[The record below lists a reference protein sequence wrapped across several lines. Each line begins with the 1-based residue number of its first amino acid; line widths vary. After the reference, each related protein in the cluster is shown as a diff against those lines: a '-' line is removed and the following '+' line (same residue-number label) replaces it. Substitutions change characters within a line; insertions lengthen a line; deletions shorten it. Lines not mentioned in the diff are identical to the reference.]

1 MKTLQLR
8 FIALLGI
15 FGFISGCVSTDQS
28 MVSGSRRAY
37 GYTWAQEV
45 QLGQQADGEIQGE
58 YGMYS
63 NAQLAAYVTRIG
75 EKVLQY
81 SEIRQ
86 PTAPEDR
93 RSTPFTFR
101 VLDSPVVN
109 AFALPG
115 GYIYVTRGLLAHL
128 DNEAQL
134 AVVLGHE
141 IAHVVARHASQSAV
155 RQQGAQLGVLAG
167 VLVGAAA
174 GVDGRIL
181 EQGMNVLGTGA
192 QLLLLKNGREAE
204 MESDRLG
211 VAYAA
216 KAGYKIADAA
226 AFFRSLA
233 RLQEQSGQ
241 KLPIYMS
248 SHPDPGNREQSMLQY
263 AADYQAQGF
272 PMSVQNQAEL
282 YAQIDGIVAGEN
294 PRQGFVEN
302 NNFYHPDLKFQYPI
316 PTGWQ
321 VNNTASQVQMV
332 DQAQQA
338 MVMLDMA
345 EGTNAREAASQF
357 ASKNKVQVVESGAT
371 RVNGLNAFAVDGA
384 IAVEQKGNI
393 RLRAYFIEHG
403 GKVYQFLG
411 YTAEQSYGTYLRA
424 FRNIMEGFAPLNDP
438 EKLNR
443 QPAVIKIQNAARNAA
458 FSTFV
463 PNKFPTGLTAE
474 GLAIINQLNLSDQV
488 NTSRKLKLLKF

>member
-1 MKTLQLR
+1 MKNRLLKFSFLFS
-8 FIALLGI
+8 FIYLT
-15 FGFISGCVSTDQS
+15 GCVTTDQS

-37 GYTWAQEV
+37 GYSWAQEV
-45 QLGQQADGEIQGE
+45 QLGKESDVEIQSE

-63 NAQLAAYVTRIG
+63 NAQLSAYVTRIG

-93 RSTPFTFR
+93 RNTQFTFR

-141 IAHVVARHASQSAV
+141 IAHVIARHASQAAV
-155 RQQGAQLGVLAG
+155 RQQGAQFGVLAG
-167 VLVGAAA
+167 VIAGAVA

-181 EQGMNVLGTGA
+181 EQGMNVLGTGV
-192 QLLLLKNGREAE
+192 QLLLLKNSREAE

-211 VAYAA
+211 VDYAA
-216 KAGYKIADAA
+216 KAGYKVADAA
-226 AFFRSLA
+226 AFFRSLS

-241 KLPIYMS
+241 RIPVYMS
-248 SHPDPGNREQSMLQY
+248 SHPDPGNREQNMLQY
-263 AADYQAQGF
+263 AADYQAKGF
-272 PMSVQNQAEL
+272 PVNIQNQAEL
-282 YAQIDGIVAGEN
+282 YTQIDGIVAGEN

-302 NNFYHPDLKFQYPI
+302 NNFYHPELKFQYPI
-316 PTGWQ
+316 PQGWQ
-321 VNNTASQVQMV
+321 LNNTASQVQMV

-338 MVMLDMA
+338 MVVLEIA
-345 EGTNAREAASQF
+345 KGTTAREAATKFGSQEGI
-357 ASKNKVQVVESGAT
+357 QVLENSAT
-371 RVNGLNAFAVDGA
+371 RVNGLSAYVLDAAFAKEG
-384 IAVEQKGNI
+384 GNI
-393 RLRAYFIEHG
+393 RLRVYFIEYSG
-403 GKVYQFLG
+403 AVYQFLG
-411 YTAEQSYGTYLRA
+411 YTSEANYGTYSRA
-424 FRNIMEGFAPLNDP
+424 FTTMMSGFAPLNDP
-438 EKLNR
+438 DKLNR
-443 QPAVIKIQNAARNAA
+443 QPAVIKIRNATRNAA

-463 PNKFPTGLTAE
+463 PTKLPTGINAE
-474 GLAIINQLNLSDQV
+474 GLAIINQLTLAEQV
-488 NTSRKLKLLKF
+488 SSGRKLKLIQF